1 MTEYLA
7 CYIDCRIPADTEIA
21 LALLGDLP
29 FEAFQEEGACLTA
42 WADRSLWNE
51 EAETLLRDICSYH
64 GWTYTQELI
73 EPVNW
78 NEEWERNFEVVE
90 VPPVCLV
97 RAPFHTPREGFDY
110 EVIIHPRMA
119 FGTGHHETTYMMI
132 SAMGGMDFTG
142 KSVFDY
148 GCGTGILAILARKMG
163 AGEVSGIDIE
173 GPAIDNSRENAVLNG
188 LTGEEIMF
196 LQADLSGYVPERSPD
211 IVLANIQLNVL
222 VESCN
227 SLYDLMPAGALLL
240 TSGVLSDQEERLCEV
255 YAAGGF
261 ELLRADRR
269 GNWVCHLFC
278 RR

>member
-7 CYIDCRIPADTEIA
+7 CYIDCRVPADTEIA

-29 FEAFQEEGACLTA
+29 FEAFQEDGARLTA

-51 EAETLLRDICSYH
+51 EAEGLLQEICGYH
-64 GWTYTQELI
+64 GWTYTQEMI

-97 RAPFHTPREGFDY
+97 RAPFHSPREGFEY

-132 SAMGGMDFTG
+132 SAMGRIDFSG

-148 GCGTGILAILARKMG
+148 GCGTGILAILARRMG
-163 AGEVSGIDIE
+163 TVQVSGIDIE
-173 GPAIDNSRENAVLNG
+173 GPAIDNSRENAQLNG
-188 LTGEEIMF
+188 LADDEISF
-196 LQADLSGYVPERSPD
+196 FRADLDEYASEMKPD

-222 VESCN
+222 LDSCAA
-227 SLYDLMPAGALLL
+227 LYALMPAGGLLL
-240 TSGVLSDQEERLCEV
+240 TSGVLSDQEERLTEV
-255 YAAGGF
+255 YGGHGF
-261 ELLRADRR
+261 ECLEVDRR